1 MILNDSSQETV
12 KAASYTGLMADDT
25 NRAAQSGPEAAVEPV
40 LFTSSRLLYLPAA
53 ATLFTLLSV
62 LQREASP

>member
-1 MILNDSSQETV
+1 M
-12 KAASYTGLMADDT
+12 AADDA

-40 LFTSSRLLYLPAA
+40 LFTSSRLLHLPAA